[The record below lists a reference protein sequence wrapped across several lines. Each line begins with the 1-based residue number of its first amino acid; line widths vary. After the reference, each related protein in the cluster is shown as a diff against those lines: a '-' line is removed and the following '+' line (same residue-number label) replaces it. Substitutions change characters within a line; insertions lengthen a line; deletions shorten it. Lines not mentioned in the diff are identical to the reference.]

1 MPLSAE
7 MMLYEKRL
15 YQPKSIEQLAERVS
29 NVLDE
34 YRMRHTMLTVREA
47 VGLAQYHGLS
57 TEKAR
62 LAALLHDCAKKP
74 FDMPK
79 KWVMR

>member
-1 MPLSAE
+1 
-7 MMLYEKRL
+7 
-15 YQPKSIEQLAERVS
+15 
-29 NVLDE
+29 
-34 YRMRHTMLTVREA
+34 MLTVREA

-62 LAALLHDCAKKP
+62 LAALCTTAQSLGVKRP